1 MKNDIE
7 IVDEM
12 IWHDGVLLETRTICH
27 HAEYN
32 FILIVEVYTDNSTSG
47 RQQKIIEF
55 MGVEHFSQIMD
66 ATELIDNQSAGNIKD
81 AIILYKK
88 EKYKIMINL
97 FGGFLSFSF
106 RKLRVIGNEC

>member
-47 RQQKIIEF
+47 RQ
-55 MGVEHFSQIMD
+55 
-66 ATELIDNQSAGNIKD
+66 
-81 AIILYKK
+81 
-88 EKYKIMINL
+88 
-97 FGGFLSFSF
+97 
-106 RKLRVIGNEC
+106 